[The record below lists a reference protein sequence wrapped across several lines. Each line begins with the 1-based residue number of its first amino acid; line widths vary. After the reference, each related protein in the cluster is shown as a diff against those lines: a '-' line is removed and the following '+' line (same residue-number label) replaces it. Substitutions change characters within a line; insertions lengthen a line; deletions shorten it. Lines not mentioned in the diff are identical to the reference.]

1 MPRYFRDDGFESVGS
16 VASVTGAGVII
27 NAPGVGKSIYLLG
40 ASCYSTQRFQETN
53 VSGAAIVQIQSGN
66 AEFPSAVKV
75 KENTAVYAVS
85 SRPSSLFYYVDNI

>member
-1 MPRYFRDDGFESVGS
+1 MARNFRDEGFESVGL

-27 NAPGVGKSIYLLG
+27 NAPGAGKSIYLLG
-40 ASCYSTQRFQETN
+40 ATCYSTQRFEE
-53 VSGAAIVQIQSGN
+53 SGAGGATIVQMYSGN

-75 KENTAVYAVS
+75 KENTSVYAVS